1 MKDERWHQPTR
12 ESEEP
17 LLFSRRYPAPVTQSS
32 LSSRERLERAL
43 RFDEVD
49 RIPTIGGWIGG
60 VKVLSDLAE
69 ISTADYLKD
78 PLGGVVRAHL
88 NLGVDGMI
96 SPVVPTRLD
105 QIRTGLVEESRF
117 EGVEPE
123 DLVIAANQAPSDD
136 LIRRQF
142 DWQAEEALL
151 RGCFD
156 QAAAL
161 WRGILPLPNFW
172 DMGGHFPLYTRFG
185 YEAFLS
191 ACALFPD
198 AVQRLWEVKSLHSR
212 LRAEIMVRLY
222 RELNLVPVMFC
233 GEDLCN
239 SQGPMVSPVFLRERY
254 FPTVSTIIEPLVDS
268 GIKLIHHC
276 DGDVRPLVQDFLD
289 LGFRGLQGFQYE
301 CGVSIKDLR
310 NLRTLWGEPPLIW
323 AGLSV
328 STTLPFGSTQDVE
341 SEVEGFIE
349 ATEGRGLFLF
359 TSNVTGV
366 EVPPENI
373 LAGCRRAQRQ
383 LS

>member
-1 MKDERWHQPTR
+1 M
-12 ESEEP
+12 
-17 LLFSRRYPAPVTQSS
+17 TQIS

-43 RFDEVD
+43 RFEEVD

-60 VKVLSDLAE
+60 VKVLSDLAR
-69 ISTADYLKD
+69 ISITDYLRN

-96 SPVVPTRLD
+96 SPVVHTRLD
-105 QIRTGLVEESRF
+105 QIRTGLLEESQF

-123 DLVIAANQAPSDD
+123 DLADAADQAPNDD
-136 LIRRQF
+136 VIRREF

-151 RGCFD
+151 RRHFE
-156 QAAAL
+156 QAAEL
-161 WRGILPLPNFW
+161 WQGLVPLPNFW
-172 DMGGHFPLYTRFG
+172 DMGGHFPLYTQFG

-191 ACALFPD
+191 ACALYPD
-198 AVQRLWEVKSLHSR
+198 AVQKLWEVKSLHSR

-222 RELNLVPVMFC
+222 QELNLVAVMFC

-254 FPTVSTIIEPLVDS
+254 FPTVRTIIEPLVES

-301 CGVSIKDLR
+301 CGVSIKELR

-349 ATEGRGLFLF
+349 ATDGRGLFLF

-366 EVPPENI
+366 EVPPQNI
-373 LAGCRRAQRQ
+373 LAGYRRAQAALTRNKPPA
-383 LS
+383 